1 MATTLVSVKG
11 HPAAG
16 REAPDCDALQAMPRG
31 VYWREIGAELT
42 KLARN
47 RAYSFSVI
55 GFPVVFYLMFGSL
68 GSHAGPGGHVYARYL
83 LAGYA
88 CFGAMGAAL
97 FGIGNGLAYE
107 RGHGWLELKR
117 ASPMPPMAYLV
128 AKLAASLVFSLSITL
143 LLAALGPLI
152 AGHPVASILEIVKL
166 LGVVAVGTIPFASL
180 GLLFGL
186 AIPPSAGPGLVNLI
200 YLPLSFC
207 GGLWM
212 PIEQLPNWLQA
223 VAHYL
228 PSYWFSRLA
237 LHVLGFPTPALWVG
251 YAVLAGYTVV
261 FLAISARIWAS
272 SEAKA

>member
-1 MATTLVSVKG
+1 MSPSVAASL
-11 HPAAG
+11 HPATAV
-16 REAPDCDALQAMPRG
+16 RTSAAPSG
-31 VYWREIGAELT
+31 VYLREIRAEFT
-42 KLARN
+42 KLLRN
-47 RAYSFSVI
+47 RAYTCSVI

-68 GSHAGPGGHVYARYL
+68 ARHGSADAHSLARYL
-83 LAGYA
+83 LAGYS

-128 AKLAASLVFSLSITL
+128 AKLASSLFFSLAICL
-143 LLAALGPLI
+143 LLVALGPVI
-152 AGHPVASILEIVKL
+152 AGHAVATPYEVLQL

-186 AIPPSAGPGLVNLI
+186 LIPPNAGPGLVNLI

-212 PIEQLPNWLQA
+212 PVEQLPLWLQS

-228 PSYWFSRLA
+228 PSFWFSRLA
-237 LHVLGFPTPALWVG
+237 LRALDFPAPSRTLA
-251 YAVLAGYTVV
+251 YAVLAAYTMV
-261 FLAISARIWAS
+261 LLGLSARIWAR
-272 SEAKA
+272 SEANA

>member
-1 MATTLVSVKG
+1 MAI
-11 HPAAG
+11 AAMEY
-16 REAPDCDALQAMPRG
+16 RQQAERTADQHTRSSAG
-31 VYWREIGAELT
+31 VYWREVRAELI

-68 GSHAGPGGHVYARYL
+68 GRHAGPDGHFYARYL

-117 ASPMPPMAYLV
+117 ASPMPPLAYLV
-128 AKLAASLVFSLSITL
+128 AKLAASLVFSLAIAL
-143 LLAALGPLI
+143 LMSALGPLI
-152 AGHPVASILEIVKL
+152 AGQKVASLLEIAKL
-166 LGVVAVGTIPFASL
+166 LGVVAVGTLPFASL

-186 AIPPSAGPGLVNLI
+186 AIPPNAGPGLVNLI

-212 PIEQLPNWLQA
+212 PIEQLPNWLQG

-237 LHVLGFPTPALWVG
+237 LHALGFATPSLWMAYSVLAG
-251 YAVLAGYTVV
+251 YAVL
-261 FLAISARIWAS
+261 FLGLSARIWAV
-272 SEAKA
+272 SEARA